1 VLGSRYE
8 RLYAAN
14 AETDTYLPEGESRL
28 MTAKTKRTTRA
39 GFGDAAEASAELQE
53 QFGIQF
59 RALKRHEELMEEVR
73 ALRRA
78 GKIRE
83 SKGVEG
89 RAHQVEQLLGALE
102 GVARPSSR
110 PS

>member
-1 VLGSRYE
+1 
-8 RLYAAN
+8 
-14 AETDTYLPEGESRL
+14 
-28 MTAKTKRTTRA
+28 MTAKTNRISRPQT
-39 GFGDAAEASAELQE
+39 GDDTDMH
-53 QFGIQF
+53 F
-59 RALKRHEELMEEVR
+59 RAAKRHEELVEEVQ

-83 SKGVEG
+83 SRGVEG

-102 GVARPSSR
+102 GAAPASSR

>member
-1 VLGSRYE
+1 
-8 RLYAAN
+8 
-14 AETDTYLPEGESRL
+14 
-28 MTAKTKRTTRA
+28 MTAKTNRISRPQA
-39 GFGDAAEASAELQE
+39 GDDTDMH
-53 QFGIQF
+53 F
-59 RALKRHEELMEEVR
+59 RAAKRHEELVEEVQ

-83 SKGVEG
+83 SRGVEG

-102 GVARPSSR
+102 GAAPASSR

>member
-1 VLGSRYE
+1 
-8 RLYAAN
+8 
-14 AETDTYLPEGESRL
+14 
-28 MTAKTKRTTRA
+28 MTAKTNRISRPQP
-39 GFGDAAEASAELQE
+39 GDDTDMH
-53 QFGIQF
+53 F
-59 RALKRHEELMEEVR
+59 RAAKRHEELVEEVQ

-83 SKGVEG
+83 SRGVEG

-102 GVARPSSR
+102 GAAPASSR

>member
-1 VLGSRYE
+1 
-8 RLYAAN
+8 
-14 AETDTYLPEGESRL
+14 
-28 MTAKTKRTTRA
+28 MTAKTRRTSRA
-39 GFGDAAEASAELQE
+39 GTGDATGPGAQALQPLDMR
-53 QFGIQF
+53 F
-59 RALKRHEELMEEVR
+59 RASKRHEELIEEVQ

-89 RAHQVEQLLGALE
+89 RAQQVEQLLGALE
-102 GVARPSSR
+102 GVVGPTSR

>member
-1 VLGSRYE
+1 
-8 RLYAAN
+8 
-14 AETDTYLPEGESRL
+14 
-28 MTAKTKRTTRA
+28 MTAKTRRTSQE
-39 GFGDAAEASAELQE
+39 EAS
-53 QFGIQF
+53 GIRS
-59 RALKRHEELMEEVR
+59 RASKRHEELVEEVQ

-89 RAHQVEQLLGALE
+89 RAQQVEQLLGALE
-102 GVARPSSR
+102 GSVPPASR

>member
-1 VLGSRYE
+1 
-8 RLYAAN
+8 
-14 AETDTYLPEGESRL
+14 
-28 MTAKTKRTTRA
+28 MTAKTKRTSRA
-39 GFGDAAEASAELQE
+39 GSSDATEPGADARE
-53 QFGIQF
+53 QFDIRF
-59 RALKRHEELMEEVR
+59 RASKRHEELMEEVR

-89 RAHQVEQLLGALE
+89 RAQQVEQLLGALE
-102 GVARPSSR
+102 GAVRPSSR

>member
-1 VLGSRYE
+1 
-8 RLYAAN
+8 
-14 AETDTYLPEGESRL
+14 
-28 MTAKTKRTTRA
+28 MTANTKRTSRTA
-39 GFGDAAEASAELQE
+39 SGDATETHL
-53 QFGIQF
+53 
-59 RALKRHEELMEEVR
+59 RATKRHEELVEEVR

-89 RAHQVEQLLGALE
+89 RAQQVEQLIGALE
-102 GVARPSSR
+102 GAAPASSR

>member
-1 VLGSRYE
+1 
-8 RLYAAN
+8 
-14 AETDTYLPEGESRL
+14 
-28 MTAKTKRTTRA
+28 MTAKTRRTSQDEPSGIRSRA
-39 GFGDAAEASAELQE
+39 S
-53 QFGIQF
+53 
-59 RALKRHEELMEEVR
+59 KRHEELVEEVQ

-89 RAHQVEQLLGALE
+89 RAQQVEQLLGALE
-102 GVARPSSR
+102 GSVPPASR

>member
-1 VLGSRYE
+1 
-8 RLYAAN
+8 
-14 AETDTYLPEGESRL
+14 
-28 MTAKTKRTTRA
+28 MTAKTKRTSRA
-39 GFGDAAEASAELQE
+39 GSSDATEADADARE
-53 QFGIQF
+53 QFDIRF
-59 RALKRHEELMEEVR
+59 RASKRHEELMEEVR

-102 GVARPSSR
+102 GAVRPSSR

>member
-1 VLGSRYE
+1 
-8 RLYAAN
+8 
-14 AETDTYLPEGESRL
+14 
-28 MTAKTKRTTRA
+28 MTANTKRTSRTTA
-39 GFGDAAEASAELQE
+39 GDATDTHL
-53 QFGIQF
+53 
-59 RALKRHEELMEEVR
+59 RAAKRHEELVEEVQ

-89 RAHQVEQLLGALE
+89 RAQQVEQLIGALE
-102 GVARPSSR
+102 GAVPASSR

>member
-1 VLGSRYE
+1 
-8 RLYAAN
+8 
-14 AETDTYLPEGESRL
+14 
-28 MTAKTKRTTRA
+28 MTAKTNRISRPQA
-39 GFGDAAEASAELQE
+39 GDDTDMH
-53 QFGIQF
+53 F
-59 RALKRHEELMEEVR
+59 RAAKRHEELVEEVQ

-83 SKGVEG
+83 SRGVEG

-102 GVARPSSR
+102 GTAPASSR

>member
-1 VLGSRYE
+1 
-8 RLYAAN
+8 
-14 AETDTYLPEGESRL
+14 
-28 MTAKTKRTTRA
+28 MTAKTRRIPRA
-39 GFGDAAEASAELQE
+39 GTDDAAEPSGSTQE
-53 QFGIQF
+53 QSGIEY
-59 RALKRHEELMEEVR
+59 RASKRHEELMEEVR

-89 RAHQVEQLLGALE
+89 RAQQVEQLIGALE
-102 GVARPSSR
+102 GAVPASSR